1 MGDSLSQ
8 NNKVKLSGPGQLK
21 VDMDILMQ
29 RCEKNRNQK
38 QKEKPEAGKKDSFKV
53 WSAEKLETGLRSSSV
68 AGQPLH
74 SEFPLKMQVK
84 YNVDDAKST
93 YTENASP
100 SSTSLV
106 LITSYALLFD
116 AILLHISDGVAM
128 KGPIVCNILA
138 IGSCSPL

>member
-1 MGDSLSQ
+1 VDSAFILAKVDTTVGDSQSH

-38 QKEKPEAGKKDSFKV
+38 QKEKPEAVKKDSFKA
-53 WSAEKLETGLRSSSV
+53 WSAEKLETGSRSSSV
-68 AGQPLH
+68 AVQPLH
-74 SEFPLKMQVK
+74 SSSPLKMQVK
-84 YNVDDAKST
+84 YNVDDVKST

-106 LITSYALLFD
+106 
-116 AILLHISDGVAM
+116 
-128 KGPIVCNILA
+128 
-138 IGSCSPL
+138 